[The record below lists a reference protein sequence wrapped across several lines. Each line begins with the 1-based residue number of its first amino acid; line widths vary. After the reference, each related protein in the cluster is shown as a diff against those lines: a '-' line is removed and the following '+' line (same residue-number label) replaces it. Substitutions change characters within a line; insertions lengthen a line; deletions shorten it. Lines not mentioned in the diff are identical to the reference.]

1 MLGRIYYRGPA
12 VIVTDSSFITL
23 RDSARGFPLRELQQI
38 VIVRGER
45 GALRWL
51 HPRPRAWQLCAVY
64 KGYPVVLHESYH
76 LQTFNQVVR
85 AVRRAVEA
93 ARSAQ

>member
-1 MLGRIYYRGPA
+1 VPGRVYYRGPA

-23 RDSARGFPLRELQQI
+23 QEPARGFPLRELHRI

-51 HPRPRAWQLCAVY
+51 HPRPRPWRLCAVY
-64 KGYPVVLHESYH
+64 QGHPVTLLESYH

-93 ARSAQ
+93 ARSPH